1 MCAAKVLFKLTGS
14 ISAWK
19 ACAVISKLVQ
29 DGNEVQTV
37 ATGAAL
43 RFIGPATLEGLTG
56 RPVASDIWERGAA
69 MEHIN
74 FVKWADIVVMCPAT
88 ANTINKL
95 AAGSGD
101 DLVGALFLA
110 HDWRKPYLLVP
121 AMNPAMWSHPATID
135 SVDRLKSWGVRV
147 LPVGTGRL
155 ACGDEGAGRLLEP
168 DEVLAHIR
176 AALTET
182 IAPAKRLR
190 VLVTSGG
197 TEEAVD
203 GVRTLGNFSTGRT
216 GALIADGLAQAG
228 HKVTLLRSRRG
239 VPAAEIRVE
248 QRTFVSFSDLEN
260 ALSLQLGAELF
271 DVVIHA
277 AAVGD
282 YSIDSILAGGI
293 VSKPGEGKIGSGQ
306 DVSIRLR
313 PNAKLVDHLR
323 IWSRN
328 PDLRVVAFKLT
339 NGADEAA
346 AKSAIDALFD
356 HSNADAVV
364 QNDLSQN
371 GGTAGTFPATL
382 WSRSGN
388 RLFVADRG
396 DLTVAI
402 GEFIAGDAVQT
413 PAAGQTA
420 NPS

>member
-1 MCAAKVLFKLTGS
+1 MSAAKILFKLTGS

-29 DGNEVQTV
+29 DGHEVQTV
-37 ATGAAL
+37 ATEAAL

-56 RPVASDIWERGAA
+56 RPVASDLWVRGAA

-74 FVKWADIVVMCPAT
+74 FVKWADLVVMCPAT

-95 AAGSGD
+95 ASGSGD

-110 HDWRKPYLLVP
+110 HDWHKPYLLAP

-135 SVDRLKSWGVRV
+135 SVDRLKSWGVRL

-168 DEVLAHIR
+168 DEVLRLIR
-176 AALTET
+176 AALAEKN
-182 IAPAKRLR
+182 APPKRLR

-216 GALIADGLAQAG
+216 GALIADGLALAG
-228 HKVTLLRSRRG
+228 HNVTLLRSRRA
-239 VPAAEIRVE
+239 VPPKDAGVE
-248 QRTFVSFSDLEN
+248 QQTFVSFSDLEK
-260 ALSLQLGAELF
+260 ALAHQLGSETY

-282 YSIDSILAGGI
+282 YSVDSIEAGGT
-293 VSKPGEGKIGSGQ
+293 VSRPGEGKIDSGQ
-306 DVSIRLR
+306 NVSIRLR
-313 PNAKLVDHLR
+313 PNSKLVDHLR
-323 IWSRN
+323 EWSRN
-328 PDLRVVAFKLT
+328 SDLRVIAFKLT
-339 NGADEAA
+339 NGADESA
-346 AKSAIDALFD
+346 AKNAIDALFG

-364 QNDLSQN
+364 HNDLAQNDETT
-371 GGTAGTFPATL
+371 GAFPATL
-382 WSRSGN
+382 WSRSGR

-396 DLTVAI
+396 NLAAAI
-402 GEFIAGDAVQT
+402 GNFVGGDALPT
-413 PAAGQTA
+413 RTDEPISNPA
-420 NPS
+420 

>member
-1 MCAAKVLFKLTGS
+1 MCAARILFKLTGS

-29 DGNEVQTV
+29 DGHDVQTV
-37 ATGAAL
+37 ATEAAL

-56 RPVASDIWERGAA
+56 RPVASDLWERGTA

-74 FVKWADIVVMCPAT
+74 FVKWADLVVMCPAT

-110 HDWRKPYLLVP
+110 HDWRKPYLLAP

-135 SVDRLKSWGVRV
+135 SIDRLKSWGVGV
-147 LPVGTGRL
+147 LPVGAGRL

-168 DEVLAHIR
+168 DEVLGRVR
-176 AALTET
+176 AALAEKN
-182 IAPAKRLR
+182 APSKRLR

-216 GALIADGLAQAG
+216 GALVADGLALAG
-228 HKVTLLRSRRG
+228 HTVTLLRSKRA
-239 VPAAEIRVE
+239 VPAAEPRVE

-260 ALSLQLGAELF
+260 ALSRQLRAESF
-271 DVVIHA
+271 DAVIHA

-282 YSIDSILAGGI
+282 YSIDSIEAGGT
-293 VSKPGEGKIGSGQ
+293 VSRAGGGKIESGQ
-306 DVSIRLR
+306 NVSIRLR
-313 PNAKLVDHLR
+313 PNSKLVDHLHG
-323 IWSRN
+323 WSRN
-328 PDLRVVAFKLT
+328 SDLRVVAFKLT

-346 AKSAIDALFD
+346 AKNAIAALFER
-356 HSNADAVV
+356 SNADAVV
-364 QNDLSQN
+364 HNDLGQNDKTS
-371 GGTAGTFPATL
+371 GVFPATL
-382 WSRSGN
+382 WSKSGS
-388 RLFVADRG
+388 RVFVADRG
-396 DLTVAI
+396 NLAAAI
-402 GEFIAGDAVQT
+402 GAFIAGD
-413 PAAGQTA
+413 TA
-420 NPS
+420 RARTAEPTTSSS